1 MTANDEV
8 AVLVPRVKSFTNQYV
23 TKAGY
28 IEGEDLIKSLKVL
41 IFNDDGT
48 FVYAQDMPVD
58 TRSLMLNKSMLNS
71 PAHKDKL
78 SNATVVM
85 LANMD
90 LNLLKKINGET
101 VHSNLSSLTIT
112 ELAGST
118 YYPEKNII
126 FPSEL
131 GNEGFDG
138 FPMIGGVSGVV
149 LTPTSATQQQYP
161 IVIDLRVLFAK
172 IEFEIHVEQGS
183 EEQGEGMQFTLDKW
197 AINNVSEATTL
208 AVPTDNGLP
217 VRDFMGNI
225 PDVENI
231 ATVDGAT
238 ISTDYTTNEVSGN
251 LPDIKTTA
259 LNGSPL
265 KFTFYMA
272 ESRYNPGAYTYP
284 IENLHESFKQ
294 QFKPQVAD
302 AEGGLPTAGRASYV
316 LLEGKYIDY
325 RGTSWNVD
333 YKIYLGKNSYDNFHV
348 DRNSLYK
355 NIISIKGIRD
365 RQKDSYGEGDV
376 WIDHRVNVEYDG
388 DSADDCVT
396 ITRETLIDSHIE
408 VRPLRVKYGSDYQFA
423 VIYLPKYPLDQ
434 NGNIIYG
441 TAEPK
446 SWGQVLE
453 TEGGE
458 NENWI
463 ALENNNGKY
472 NKGKLYCTNGKR
484 KYFTT
489 SLIEELH
496 LDNDAEQN
504 GIRSDDNGRRYIILN
519 SEDCAWIYFDENTT
533 TNTRRALID
542 VEFYRSNGSKVVET
556 YEIIQSGLKEAG
568 KYKIERYEEYLHSYD
583 SEDEF
588 GLATSPT
595 DYTQQG
601 LSWGFFNQ
609 AISQDIIV
617 SATPLSG
624 INLGGSDIIDF
635 RPLVEQRYDYFH
647 ESDVP
652 NPPYYL
658 YTKNDNDAWTDASYG
673 TGLTFTDRA
682 SRNEFITVKDMGT
695 RPTSAY
701 QYCLSK
707 NKFKEDPN
715 GEEHQMIIHWYLP
728 DAYELRDVLN
738 VGSSNSESDIF
749 KTDAYYWSSQPSFDG
764 ISINL
769 GTELSIKN
777 EAPAKARAV
786 SKDGI
791 VDIERNQQNRIRCF
805 YDPTGIQ
812 ADMNERV
819 PDGLGGLIKVPMRAF
834 DEDNSRGYF
843 YDWLQDFDDLDDLE
857 DTPTLPSYNF
867 PTGKDFETFKTFT
880 HNNVKYCAVDPSD
893 KNNWSYELTSQ
904 TLYYYPGLSSK
915 NVQIGTDLIYREQLT
930 DKEYKRT
937 ETDKEGKKIEAIPS
951 NEDLALHPLDL
962 YLEDDK
968 STGILTIS
976 FGKGDGSQS
985 PSYSYRREDK
995 VTISTYTQLWEV
1007 PEYDEVEI
1015 DEPSGSQLG
1024 EIKLETQLASAIYL
1038 WYQEGG
1044 TYDYNGKIYTIKEK
1058 YTESSGFMGLT
1069 IKYYFVLT
1077 LGDEEITIEVKDQL
1091 ASAIYNNYKKGDN
1104 YLHDG
1109 VLYKI
1114 ENKRYS
1120 WGSYYFT
1127 LGPTTIEKTVYQYKA
1142 NTGGW
1147 GNEKKSTSDGNKQ
1160 AVTDKLE
1167 LYGGNNFT
1175 ISAIDGYRIR
1185 SLRVNYSGSNN
1196 VERTISGENNNRF
1209 LRLVDARIGLPL
1221 SQNISPDNMSYSPD
1235 GERGWFKWTASS
1247 DDDLVSDLTLTLA
1260 TYTVTESYSIF
1271 GYQVPSSFRYIKSTN
1286 EDWYDSDFNTSI
1298 VIDSIEIRIEEV
1310 E

>member
-1 MTANDEV
+1 MKRYLKYILLSLVAATLAASCLEELEPTPAMTANDEV

-41 IFNDDGT
+41 IFNDGGD
-48 FVYAQDMPVD
+48 FVCVQDMPVH

-90 LNLLKKINGET
+90 LNLLKKIDGKT
-101 VHSNLSSLTIT
+101 VQSSLSSLTIT

-118 YYPEKNII
+118 YYPERNII

-131 GNEGFDG
+131 GSEGFDG

-149 LTPTSATQQQYP
+149 LTPTSATLQQDP

-183 EEQGEGMQFTLDKW
+183 EEQGEGMQFTLDSW
-197 AINNVSEATTL
+197 AINNVSQATTL

-272 ESRYNPGAYTYP
+272 ESRYNPGAFTYP

-376 WIDHRVNVEYDG
+376 WIDHRVNVEYAD

-533 TNTRRALID
+533 INTRRALID
-542 VEFYRSNGSKVVET
+542 VEFYRSDGSKVVET

-635 RPLVEQRYDYFH
+635 RPSVEQRYDYFH

-652 NPPYYL
+652 KPPYYL

-728 DAYELRDVLN
+728 DAYELQDVLN

-749 KTDAYYWSSQPSFDG
+749 KIDAYYWSSQPSFDG

-777 EAPAKARAV
+777 EVPANARAV

-791 VDIERNQQNRIRCF
+791 VDIERNRQNRIRCF
-805 YDPTGIQ
+805 YDPTGIL

-819 PDGLGGLIKVPMRAF
+819 PEGLGGLIKVPMRAF

-843 YDWLQDFDDLDDLE
+843 YDWLQDLE
-857 DTPTLPSYNF
+857 DERDTPKLEDHKF
-867 PTGKDFETFKTFT
+867 PMGKDFYTFDTYVYNGVT
-880 HNNVKYCAVDPSD
+880 YYAVNPSD
-893 KNNWSYELTSQ
+893 RNNWSSSLILTSN
-904 TLYYYPGLSSK
+904 TLYHYPGLSSK
-915 NVQIGTDLIYREQLT
+915 DVILAVEQDT
-930 DKEYKRT
+930 DKKYQRT

-951 NEDLALHPLDL
+951 NADLAMHPLDL
-962 YLEDDK
+962 YQEDNK
-968 STGILTIS
+968 NSGILTIA
-976 FGKGDGSQS
+976 FDKGSNNSNS
-985 PSYSYRREDK
+985 PSYSYRREDE
-995 VTISTYTQLWEV
+995 VTIATYTRLWEV
-1007 PEYDEVEI
+1007 PQYDEVKIE
-1015 DEPSGSQLG
+1015 ETSGSEKKRVQV
-1024 EIKLETQLASAIYL
+1024 SYSIYNERDGL
-1038 WYQEGG
+1038 FGDL
-1044 TYDYNGKIYTIKEK
+1044 TYDVGKEYVHEGITYIITKR
-1058 YTESSGFMGLT
+1058 YTERSILNK
-1069 IKYYFVLT
+1069 KYYFD
-1077 LGDEEITIEVKDQL
+1077 LGPITI
-1091 ASAIYNNYKKGDN
+1091 N
-1104 YLHDG
+1104 
-1109 VLYKI
+1109 
-1114 ENKRYS
+1114 
-1120 WGSYYFT
+1120 
-1127 LGPTTIEKTVYQYKA
+1127 KTVYTYKEG
-1142 NTGGW
+1142 TGGW
-1147 GNEKKSTSDGNKQ
+1147 GQEKKSTSEGAKQ
-1160 AVTDKLE
+1160 STIDKLE
-1167 LYGGNNFT
+1167 LFGGNQFT

-1185 SLRVNYSGSNN
+1185 SIRVNYSGSN
-1196 VERTISGENNNRF
+1196 EITTTLTNRF
-1209 LRLVDARIGLPL
+1209 LRLVGPQTTLPMG
-1221 SQNISPDNMSYSPD
+1221 SNASPANMSYSPD

-1247 DDDLVSDLTLTLA
+1247 DTDLVSNLTLRLV
-1260 TYTVTESYSIF
+1260 TYTVTDSYSILGF
-1271 GYQVPSSFRYIKSTN
+1271 QVPASFQYVQPGRSVTYN
-1286 EDWYDSDFNTSI
+1286 DFDQSI
-1298 VIDSIEIRIEEV
+1298 IIDSIEIRIEEV

>member
-472 NKGKLYCTNGKR
+472 NKGKLYCANGKR

-504 GIRSDDNGRRYIILN
+504 GIRSDDNGRRYILLN

-542 VEFYRSNGSKVVET
+542 VEFYRSDGSKVVET

-601 LSWGFFNQ
+601 LSWGFYNQ

-635 RPLVEQRYDYFH
+635 RPFVDQRYDYFH

-658 YTKNDNDAWTDASYG
+658 YTKNDNDAWTNASYG

-769 GTELSIKN
+769 GTELSIKY
-777 EAPAKARAV
+777 EVPANARAV

-791 VDIERNQQNRIRCF
+791 VDIERDRQNRIRCF
-805 YDPTGIQ
+805 YDPTGIL

-819 PDGLGGLIKVPMRAF
+819 PEGLGGLIKVPMRAF

-843 YDWLQDFDDLDDLE
+843 YDWLQDLE
-857 DTPTLPSYNF
+857 DETDTPELPTYSF
-867 PTGKDFETFKTFT
+867 PTGKDFYTFETFT
-880 HNNVKYCAVDPSD
+880 HNNVTYYAVDPSD
-893 KNNWSYELTSQ
+893 KNNWSYQLLSQ
-904 TLYYYPGLSSK
+904 TLSYYPGLSSK
-915 NVQIGTDLIYREQLT
+915 NIQIETDLIYREQLT
-930 DKEYKRT
+930 DKKYQRT

-951 NEDLALHPLDL
+951 NADLAQHPLDL
-962 YLEDDK
+962 YQEENK
-968 STGILTIS
+968 NSGILTIA
-976 FGKGDGSQS
+976 FDKGSNNSNS
-985 PSYSYRREDK
+985 PSYSYRREDQ
-995 VTISTYTQLWEV
+995 VTITTYTQKWEV
-1007 PEYDEVEI
+1007 PQYELVNI
-1015 DEPSGSQLG
+1015 NEPSGSKLG
-1024 EIKLETQLASAIYL
+1024 EIKLETVSALITYE
-1038 WYQEGG
+1038 WYKEGD
-1044 TYDYNGKIYTIKEK
+1044 TYEYHGKDYIILDK
-1058 YTESSGFMGLT
+1058 YTEGGILSRKYFFKLGLT
-1069 IKYYFVLT
+1069 EN
-1077 LGDEEITIEVKDQL
+1077 DPNPITIQLKDQL
-1091 ASAIYNNYKKGDN
+1091 ASSIYNSYNKGDD

-1114 ENKRYS
+1114 EGKRSS

-1127 LGPTTIEKTVYQYKA
+1127 LGPTTIITKVYKYKEG
-1142 NTGGW
+1142 TGGW
-1147 GNEKKSTSDGNKQ
+1147 GQEKKSRSEGAKQ
-1160 AVTDKLE
+1160 STIDKLE
-1167 LYGGNNFT
+1167 LFGGNQFT

-1185 SLRVNYSGSNN
+1185 SIRVNYSGSN
-1196 VERTISGENNNRF
+1196 EITTTLTNRF
-1209 LRLVDARIGLPL
+1209 LRLVGPQTTLPMG
-1221 SQNISPDNMSYSPD
+1221 SNASPANMSYSPD

-1247 DDDLVSDLTLTLA
+1247 DTDLVSNLTLRLV
-1260 TYTVTESYSIF
+1260 TYTVTDSYSILGF
-1271 GYQVPSSFRYIKSTN
+1271 QVPASFQYVQPGRSVTYN
-1286 EDWYDSDFNTSI
+1286 DFDQSI
-1298 VIDSIEIRIEEV
+1298 IIDSIEIRIEEV

>member
-1 MTANDEV
+1 MKRYLKYILLSLVAATLAVSCLEELEPTPSLTANDEV

-41 IFNDDGT
+41 IFNDGGT

-101 VHSNLSSLTIT
+101 VQSNLSSLTIT

-118 YYPEKNII
+118 YYPERNII

-149 LTPTSATQQQYP
+149 LTPTSATQQQNP

-183 EEQGEGMQFTLDKW
+183 EEQGEGMQFTLDNW
-197 AINNVSEATTL
+197 AINNVSQATTL

-325 RGTSWNVD
+325 RGTSWDVD
-333 YKIYLGKNSYDNFHV
+333 YTIYLGKNSYDNFHV
-348 DRNSLYK
+348 DRNSNYK

-365 RQKDSYGEGDV
+365 RQAGSYGEGEGDV

-472 NKGKLYCTNGKR
+472 NKGKLYCANGKR

-504 GIRSDDNGRRYIILN
+504 GIRSDDNGRRYILLN

-542 VEFYRSNGSKVVET
+542 VEFYRSDGSKVVET

-635 RPLVEQRYDYFH
+635 RPFVEQRYDYFH

-658 YTKNDNDAWTDASYG
+658 YTKNDKDAWTNASYG

-738 VGSSNSESDIF
+738 VGSSNSDSDIF

-764 ISINL
+764 ISIDL

-777 EAPAKARAV
+777 EVPANARAV

-791 VDIERNQQNRIRCF
+791 DDIERNRQNRIRCF
-805 YDPTGIQ
+805 YDPTGIL

-843 YDWLQDFDDLDDLE
+843 YDWLQDLE
-857 DTPTLPSYNF
+857 DEKRDTPELPTYDF
-867 PTGKDFETFKTFT
+867 PTGKDFYTFKTFT
-880 HNNVKYCAVDPSD
+880 HNNVTYYAVDPSD
-893 KNNWSYELTSQ
+893 ENNWSYELLSQ
-904 TLYYYPGLSSK
+904 TLAYYPGLSSK
-915 NVQIGTDLIYREQLT
+915 NIQIENDLIYREQST
-930 DKEYKRT
+930 DKKYQRT
-937 ETDKEGKKIEAIPS
+937 ETDIEGKKIEAIPS
-951 NEDLALHPLDL
+951 NTDLAQHPLEL
-962 YLEDDK
+962 YQEDNK
-968 STGILTIS
+968 NSGILTIA
-976 FGKGDGSQS
+976 FDKGSNNSNS
-985 PSYSYRREDK
+985 PSYSYRREDQ
-995 VTISTYTQLWEV
+995 VTITTYTRFWEV
-1007 PEYDEVEI
+1007 PTYDVVKIEET
-1015 DEPSGSQLG
+1015 SGSEKKRVQV
-1024 EIKLETQLASAIYL
+1024 SYSIYNERDGL
-1038 WYQEGG
+1038 FGAL
-1044 TYDYNGKIYTIKEK
+1044 TYDVGKEYVHEGIAYIITKR
-1058 YTESSGFMGLT
+1058 YTEGSILNR
-1069 IKYYFVLT
+1069 KYYFD
-1077 LGDEEITIEVKDQL
+1077 LGPITINE
-1091 ASAIYNNYKKGDN
+1091 
-1104 YLHDG
+1104 
-1109 VLYKI
+1109 
-1114 ENKRYS
+1114 
-1120 WGSYYFT
+1120 
-1127 LGPTTIEKTVYQYKA
+1127 TVYTYKEG
-1142 NTGGW
+1142 TGGW
-1147 GNEKKSTSDGNKQ
+1147 GKENESTSNGEKQ
-1160 AVTDKLE
+1160 STIDKLE
-1167 LYGGNNFT
+1167 LFGGNQFT

-1185 SLRVNYSGSNN
+1185 SIRVNYSGSNE
-1196 VERTISGENNNRF
+1196 VPVLTSTNRF
-1209 LRLVDARIGLPL
+1209 LRLVD
-1221 SQNISPDNMSYSPD
+1221 SQTSVPMQSNQSPVNMSYSPD
-1235 GERGWFKWTASS
+1235 GERGWFKWAASS
-1247 DDDLVSDLTLTLA
+1247 DTDLVSNLTLRLVA
-1260 TYTVTESYSIF
+1260 YTVSDPFNFFGFLIPGNFQYVQPDSRTLQYNDFDQSI
-1271 GYQVPSSFRYIKSTN
+1271 I
-1286 EDWYDSDFNTSI
+1286 
-1298 VIDSIEIRIEEV
+1298 IDSIEIRIEEV